1 MSTTTADQS
10 QAQAQA
16 QQKAFRNALGSFP
29 TGVTII
35 TTQDPADGRLTGI
48 TVNSFSSVSLD
59 PPLVLW
65 SLARKSPNL
74 DQFGVGR
81 QHAIH
86 VLADHQK
93 DLAYHFAAPKPDK
106 FAGVEHV
113 LSPDFKAPI
122 LAGATTCFYCE
133 TNQLLDGGDHLIVL
147 ARVLRH
153 ESSDRSPLL
162 FAKGSMMSLPTP

>member
-1 MSTTTADQS
+1 MTAAVAEVS
-10 QAQAQA
+10 QAQA
-16 QQKAFRNALGSFP
+16 QQKAFRNALGAFP

-35 TTQDPADGRLTGI
+35 TTQDPADGRMTGI

-65 SLARKSPNL
+65 SLARKSPNI
-74 DQFGVGR
+74 DQFAVGR

-86 VLADHQK
+86 VLSHAQK

-106 FAGVEHV
+106 FAGVDHAV
-113 LSPDFKAPI
+113 PSDFKAPI
-122 LAGATTCFYCE
+122 LAGATACFYCE
-133 TNQLLDGGDHLIVL
+133 THQLLDGGDHLIVL

-153 ESSDRSPLL
+153 ETTDHAPLL
-162 FAKGSMMSLPTP
+162 FAKGTMMSLPASA

>member
-1 MSTTTADQS
+1 MTAAVADQT
-10 QAQAQA
+10 QAQAR
-16 QQKAFRNALGSFP
+16 QKAFRNALGSFP

-35 TTQDPADGRLTGI
+35 TTQDPADGRLTGL

-65 SLARKSPNL
+65 SLARKSPSL
-74 DQFGVGR
+74 DQFAVGR

-86 VLADHQK
+86 VLSHAQK

-106 FAGVEHV
+106 FAGVAHE
-113 LSPDFKAPI
+113 LSSDFKAPI
-122 LAGATTCFYCE
+122 LAGATACFYCE
-133 TNQLLDGGDHLIVL
+133 TDQLLDGGDHLIVL

-153 ESSDRSPLL
+153 ETTDHAPLL
-162 FAKGSMMSLPTP
+162 FAKGAMLKLPQA

>member
-1 MSTTTADQS
+1 MSAPPELTE
-10 QAQAQA
+10 AQLKQR
-16 QQKAFRNALGSFP
+16 AFRNALGSFP

-35 TTQDPADGRLTGI
+35 TTQDPIDGRLTGI

-86 VLADHQK
+86 VLSQGQK
-93 DLAYHFAAPKPDK
+93 DLAYHFATPKPDK
-106 FAGVEHV
+106 FSGVDHT
-113 LSPDFKAPI
+113 LNADFKAPI
-122 LAGATTCFYCE
+122 LSGSTACFYCE
-133 TNQLLDGGDHLIVL
+133 TQQLLDGGDHLIVL

-153 ESSDRSPLL
+153 ETTEHTPLL
-162 FAKGSMMSLPTP
+162 FAKGSMYNMPTAA

>member
-1 MSTTTADQS
+1 MTDAVADAS
-10 QAQAQA
+10 QAQA
-16 QQKAFRNALGSFP
+16 QQKAFRNALGAFP

-35 TTQDPADGRLTGI
+35 TTQDPADGRMTGI

-74 DQFGVGR
+74 DQFVVGR

-86 VLADHQK
+86 VLSHGQK

-106 FAGVEHV
+106 FAGVEHTV
-113 LSPDFKAPI
+113 PADFKAPI
-122 LAGATTCFYCE
+122 LSGATACFYCQ
-133 TNQLLDGGDHLIVL
+133 THQLLDGGDHLIVL
-147 ARVLRH
+147 ARVLRFETTDH
-153 ESSDRSPLL
+153 APLL
-162 FAKGSMMSLPTP
+162 FAKGAMMSLP

>member
-1 MSTTTADQS
+1 MTAAVAEVS
-10 QAQAQA
+10 QAQA

-35 TTQDPADGRLTGI
+35 TTQDPADGRMTGI

-74 DQFGVGR
+74 DQFAVGR

-86 VLADHQK
+86 VLSDAQK

-106 FAGVEHV
+106 FAGVDHAV
-113 LSPDFKAPI
+113 PADFKAPI
-122 LAGATTCFYCE
+122 LSGATACFYCE
-133 TNQLLDGGDHLIVL
+133 THQLLDGGDHLIVL

-153 ESSDRSPLL
+153 ETSEHAPLL
-162 FAKGSMMSLPTP
+162 FARGAMMSLPKEL

>member
-1 MSTTTADQS
+1 MTATVADPA

-86 VLADHQK
+86 VLADDQK

-133 TNQLLDGGDHLIVL
+133 THQLLDGGDHLIVL
-147 ARVLRH
+147 ARVLRY

-162 FAKGSMMSLPTP
+162 FAKGQMMSLPTP

>member
-1 MSTTTADQS
+1 MTAAVAEVS
-10 QAQAQA
+10 QAQA
-16 QQKAFRNALGSFP
+16 QQKAFRNALGAFP

-35 TTQDPADGRLTGI
+35 TTQDPADGRMTGI

-65 SLARKSPNL
+65 SLARKSPNI
-74 DQFGVGR
+74 DQFAVGR

-86 VLADHQK
+86 VLSHAQK

-106 FAGVEHV
+106 FAGVDHAV
-113 LSPDFKAPI
+113 PSDFKAPI
-122 LAGATTCFYCE
+122 LAGATACFYCE
-133 TNQLLDGGDHLIVL
+133 THQLRDGGDHLIVL

-153 ESSDRSPLL
+153 ETTDHAPLL
-162 FAKGSMMSLPTP
+162 FAKGNMMSLPASA

>member
-1 MSTTTADQS
+1 MTAAVADPS
-10 QAQAQA
+10 HAQA

-35 TTQDPADGRLTGI
+35 TTQDPADGRLTGL

-65 SLARKSPNL
+65 SLARKSPSL
-74 DQFGVGR
+74 DQFAVGR

-86 VLADHQK
+86 VLSHGQK
-93 DLAYHFAAPKPDK
+93 DLAYHFATPKPDK
-106 FAGVEHV
+106 FAGVDHV
-113 LSPDFKAPI
+113 LDAEFKAPI
-122 LAGATTCFYCE
+122 LQGTTACFYCE
-133 TNQLLDGGDHLIVL
+133 THQLLDGGDHLIVL

-153 ESSDRSPLL
+153 VTADHAPLL
-162 FAKGSMMSLPTP
+162 FAKGAMLKLPEA

>member
-1 MSTTTADQS
+1 MTAAVADQA

-35 TTQDPADGRLTGI
+35 TTQDPADGRLTGL

-65 SLARKSPNL
+65 SLARKSPSL
-74 DQFGVGR
+74 DQFAVGR

-86 VLADHQK
+86 VLSHGQK
-93 DLAYHFAAPKPDK
+93 DLAYHFATPKADK

-113 LSPDFKAPI
+113 LGTDFKAPI
-122 LAGATTCFYCE
+122 LQGTTACFYCE
-133 TNQLLDGGDHLIVL
+133 THQLLDGGDHLIVL

-153 ESSDRSPLL
+153 ETSDHAPLL
-162 FAKGSMMSLPTP
+162 FAKGAMLKLPEA

>member
-1 MSTTTADQS
+1 MMSASVADAS
-10 QAQAQA
+10 AAQA
-16 QQKAFRNALGSFP
+16 QQKAFRNALGCFP

-74 DQFGVGR
+74 EQFGVGR

-86 VLADHQK
+86 VLSHAQK
-93 DLAYHFAAPKPDK
+93 DLAYHFATPKPDK
-106 FAGVEHV
+106 FAGVAHA
-113 LSPDFKAPI
+113 LTSDFKAPI
-122 LAGATTCFYCE
+122 LDAVTACFYCE
-133 TNQLLDGGDHLIVL
+133 THQLLDGGDHLIVL
-147 ARVLRH
+147 ARVVRH
-153 ESSDRSPLL
+153 ETTDRAPLL
-162 FAKGSMMSLPTP
+162 FAKGAILPWPQP